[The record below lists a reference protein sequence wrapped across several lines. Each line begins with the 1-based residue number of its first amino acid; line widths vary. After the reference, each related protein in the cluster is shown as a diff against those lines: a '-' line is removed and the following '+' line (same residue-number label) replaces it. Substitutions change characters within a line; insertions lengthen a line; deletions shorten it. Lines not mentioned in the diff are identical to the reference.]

1 MHSGDYTRQNQ
12 TKSSLRTGG
21 QPNGVPAELRQ
32 PLHALAATTSE
43 RQVDAGAACDY
54 ANVQAEVPPPFPS
67 VPVVHI
73 PRLDLAQYDTLLA
86 EGRRG

>member
-1 MHSGDYTRQNQ
+1 M
-12 TKSSLRTGG
+12 
-21 QPNGVPAELRQ
+21 PAELRQ

-54 ANVQAEVPPPFPS
+54 ANVQAEVRPPVPS

-73 PRLDLAQYDTLLA
+73 PRPDLAQYDALLA
-86 EGRRG
+86 EGLRG